1 MSTCNRLDL
10 ETLGSK
16 PIIPKIS
23 PDTEFSVPRNRSFLI
38 IQKPPQIW
46 GLDYHTADFFFE
58 KCGLWLSR
66 FQLRK
71 PLNLVMCVGGRDG

>member
-10 ETLGSK
+10 ETLGSIK
-16 PIIPKIS
+16 RLCPKIS

-46 GLDYHTADFFFE
+46 GLDHHIDRADFFFE
-58 KCGLWLSR
+58 KLW
-66 FQLRK
+66 
-71 PLNLVMCVGGRDG
+71 PVVIEV